1 MKGCDS
7 LSIYITG
14 DIHGDLLRFV
24 KNNFSVG
31 QKLTK
36 EDVLVICGDFGLI
49 WSAGGSK
56 DEYKKLKWLN
66 EQPWTTVFVDG
77 NHENFHRLNS
87 YKIIEKWG
95 GKVHR
100 IRDSIFHLMRGE
112 VYQIQGKTI
121 FAFGGAFSI
130 DRENRTKDVSWWEEE
145 IPVDIECQ
153 NAYENLEKVGY
164 KVDIVLTHDAPK
176 HLALRYGYGTDC
188 MSNGY
193 PNNAVNI
200 LDWLNLLEYKIDYK
214 QWYSGHYHMDL
225 DDSDSF
231 HFLYHRILDADTNR
245 NVTTWKT

>member
-1 MKGCDS
+1 M
-7 LSIYITG
+7 SIFVTG

-24 KNNFSVG
+24 PSNFTIG

-36 EDVLVICGDFGLI
+36 EDILIICGDFGLI
-49 WSAGGSK
+49 WSLNGNK
-56 DEYKKLKWLN
+56 DEWEKLKWLD

-77 NHENFHRLNS
+77 NHENFTRLNG
-87 YKIIEKWG
+87 YKVIEKWG

-112 VYQIQGKTI
+112 VYQIQGLTI

-130 DRENRTKDVSWWEEE
+130 DRVDRVKDISWWEEE

-153 NAYENLEKVGY
+153 NAYENLQKVEY
-164 KVDIVLTHDAPK
+164 KVDIVVTHDAPK
-176 HLALRYGYGTDC
+176 HLALRYGFGMDC

-214 QWYSGHYHMDL
+214 QWYCGHYHIDL
-225 DDSDSF
+225 DDCESF
-231 HFLYHRILDADTNR
+231 HFLFHRIMDVDTNK
-245 NVTTWKT
+245 NVMTWNP